1 MLHIIPSNRRKFEK
15 IKCIENYLK
24 IELCL
29 TEKPLS
35 AAAIKRTNKPFT
47 RDRKEKVEGR
57 GGRGETISI
66 ALNAIISLMTCKR
79 DERVNRPIS
88 IY

>member
-15 IKCIENYLK
+15 IKCIQNYLN

-35 AAAIKRTNKPFT
+35 AAAIKRRKQTIHT
-47 RDRKEKVEGR
+47 RPEEKVEGR

-79 DERVNRPIS
+79 GERVNRPIS